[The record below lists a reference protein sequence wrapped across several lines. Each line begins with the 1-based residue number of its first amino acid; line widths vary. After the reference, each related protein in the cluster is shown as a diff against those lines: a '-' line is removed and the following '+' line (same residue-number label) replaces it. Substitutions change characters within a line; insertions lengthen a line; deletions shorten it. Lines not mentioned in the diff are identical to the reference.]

1 MTPQQESSRRQS
13 DKTSSVSSADTAT
26 ADNDDVSQENA
37 EMDRLRHSV
46 CLL

>member
-1 MTPQQESSRRQS
+1 MTPQQESSHRQS

-26 ADNDDVSQENA
+26 ADNDDVGQENA
-37 EMDRLRHSV
+37 EMDRLRHLV